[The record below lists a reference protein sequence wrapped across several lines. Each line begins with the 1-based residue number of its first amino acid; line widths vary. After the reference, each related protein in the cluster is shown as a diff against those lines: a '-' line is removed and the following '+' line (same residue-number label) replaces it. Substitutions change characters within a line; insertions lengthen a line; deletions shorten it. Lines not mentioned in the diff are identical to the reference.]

1 MPHIFRSLVITF
13 IFSLLCPARANAI
26 LEVYCEDSQGRIFK
40 LPSTEASKY
49 KVYSWKYLFF
59 ERDEP
64 SVTENVWGSIQSNS
78 ILALTNFKN
87 QNIAIEN
94 EIERLT
100 NNVSQT
106 TFKNFLG
113 PIRVLSP
120 VKNFEAL
127 NLLVEMDQ
135 RRSKMYLSLMSSNKN
150 YLDQLVLLNNAAFDL
165 SKLSLNN
172 YANFPTNTLKNSIYF
187 TRSHETLNKLG
198 SLLAQEVPVNK
209 YPPSV
214 PRYTPAPAPVSPL
227 PKIAP
232 KPAPQVAPLNE
243 LPYGIALKDRP
254 GFVQSPFAAPHQ
266 LVDVTGLPV
275 GMEVKCPYT
284 GKLFRVPPP
293 FGSR

>member
-1 MPHIFRSLVITF
+1 MPHVLRSLVITF
-13 IFSLLCPARANAI
+13 ILSLLCPARANAI

-64 SVTENVWGSIQSNS
+64 LVTENAWGSIQSHS
-78 ILALTNFKN
+78 IVALTNFKN

-94 EIERLT
+94 EVERLT

-120 VKNFEAL
+120 VKNIEAL
-127 NLLVEMDQ
+127 NLLDQ
-135 RRSKMYLSLMSSNKN
+135 TNELRSKLYLSVNARHED
-150 YLDQLVLLNNAAFDL
+150 YLDELLLLNNAAFDL
-165 SKLSLNN
+165 SKISINN
-172 YANFPTNTLKNSIYF
+172 FVNFPTNTLRNSVFY
-187 TRSHETLNKLG
+187 TRTHETLKKLS
-198 SLLAQEVPVNK
+198 SLLAIQAPVNK
-209 YPPSV
+209 YSPSI
-214 PRYTPAPAPVSPL
+214 PRLTPAPAPISPA
-227 PKIAP
+227 PKNVP

-254 GFVQSPFAAPHQ
+254 GC
-266 LVDVTGLPV
+266 L
-275 GMEVKCPYT
+275 
-284 GKLFRVPPP
+284 
-293 FGSR
+293 